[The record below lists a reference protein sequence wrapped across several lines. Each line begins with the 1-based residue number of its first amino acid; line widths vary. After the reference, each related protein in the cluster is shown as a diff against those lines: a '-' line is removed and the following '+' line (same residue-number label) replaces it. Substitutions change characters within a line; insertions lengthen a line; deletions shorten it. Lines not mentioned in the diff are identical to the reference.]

1 MVTCPPMLG
10 MIDEFV
16 PVGAQ
21 RGFEL
26 VPAKVT
32 QTLSEDELVE
42 LLPQYDGWII
52 GDDPAT
58 RRVFEAGKAGRLK
71 AAVKWGIGVD
81 NVDFAACKDLGIP
94 IINTPNM
101 FGGEVA
107 DVAVGY
113 VISLA
118 RQLFL
123 IDRGIR
129 NGEWPKPA
137 GMSLAG
143 KHVALVGFGDIGR
156 SVARRLGAFDM
167 PIVAYDPGIEGDAG
181 IAGVERAQWP
191 QRLEEADF
199 IVFTCALNAH
209 NRHMLDA
216 EVLAKCRR
224 GVQVINVARGPLID
238 EQALIAAL
246 QSGQVGSAALDVF
259 EVEPLPAAS
268 PLRDMPQCIFGSHN
282 GSNTRDA
289 VRRAS
294 HEAMDRLFGFLGSQG
309 GTDESGKRANTR

>member
-1 MVTCPPMLG
+1 MKIIVTCPPMLG
-10 MIDEFV
+10 MIKEFI
-16 PVGAQ
+16 PFAAE

-32 QTLSEDELVE
+32 QTLSEAELIE

-58 RRVFEAGKAGRLK
+58 RRVFEAAKAGQLK

-81 NVDFAACKDLGIP
+81 NVDFAACKDLDIP

-113 VISLA
+113 VIGLA
-118 RQLFL
+118 RQLFQ

-129 NGEWPKPA
+129 DGAWPKPA

-143 KHVALVGFGDIGR
+143 KRVALVGFGDIGR
-156 SVARRLGAFDM
+156 STAKRLAAFDM
-167 PIVAYDPGIEGDAG
+167 PIVAYDPGVEGNAG
-181 IAGVERAQWP
+181 IGGVERAAWP
-191 QRLEEADF
+191 QRIEEADF
-199 IVFTCALNAH
+199 IIFTCALNAR
-209 NRHMLDA
+209 NRHMLNAD
-216 EVLAKCRR
+216 VLSKAKR
-224 GVQVINVARGPLID
+224 GVNIVNVARGPLID

-246 QSGQVGSAALDVF
+246 HSGQVGAAALDVF
-259 EVEPLPAAS
+259 ENEPLPLDS
-268 PLRDMPQCIFGSHN
+268 SLRAMDLCVFGSHN
-282 GSNTRDA
+282 GSNTVDA

-294 HEAMDRLFGFLGSQG
+294 HEAMEKLFNFLG
-309 GTDESGKRANTR
+309 